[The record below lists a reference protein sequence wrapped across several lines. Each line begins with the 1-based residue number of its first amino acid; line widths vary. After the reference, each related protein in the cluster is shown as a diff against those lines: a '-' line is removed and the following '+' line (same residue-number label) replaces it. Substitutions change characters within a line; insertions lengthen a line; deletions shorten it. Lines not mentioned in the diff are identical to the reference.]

1 MSTLLLDVRKICK
14 KIIMKKNHS
23 TNKSR
28 VCKNSAFSFFF
39 NSKNKWLLSSR
50 EDLSG
55 K

>member
-14 KIIMKKNHS
+14 KIIMKKTTQLIKVAFVKIQHS
-23 TNKSR
+23 H
-28 VCKNSAFSFFF
+28 FF